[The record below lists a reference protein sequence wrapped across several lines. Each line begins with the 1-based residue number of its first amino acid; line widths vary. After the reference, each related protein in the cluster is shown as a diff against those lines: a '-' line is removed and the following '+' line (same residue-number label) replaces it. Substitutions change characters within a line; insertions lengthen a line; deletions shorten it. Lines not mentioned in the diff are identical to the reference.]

1 MKTIQFI
8 LACTLLLVQLN
19 SHATTA
25 KTDNIIDSIKP
36 FDSCLPASTHAQQAL
51 KQITELLD
59 YQGEAITLCRST
71 TIPTMAAWSK
81 LLRMEK
87 HPYVSWKKRPI
98 TTPHI
103 SYNPN
108 YLRQLE
114 GARGEV
120 IAQALLARQVGHHI
134 KKHTD
139 YQTPLAGLAPTPAQE
154 TTTDYFVG
162 VLLARLGL
170 SGEQLAQAQDA
181 LFNLAKQPEEGILQ
195 QRQEQLMRG
204 WIEGGGEPTILPE
217 IALTSRW

>member
-1 MKTIQFI
+1 MKTTQ
-8 LACTLLLVQLN
+8 LMLTCALLLVQLN
-19 SHATTA
+19 SHAATA
-25 KTDNIIDSIKP
+25 KAENIIDSIKP
-36 FDSCLPASTHAQQAL
+36 FDSCMPASAHAQQAL

-81 LLRMEK
+81 LRYMEK
-87 HPYVSWKKRPI
+87 HPYISWKERPV

-114 GARGEV
+114 EARGEV
-120 IAQALLARQVGHHI
+120 VTQALLARQVGHHI

-139 YQTPLAGLAPTPAQE
+139 YQTPLAGLAPTPAQV

-170 SGEQLAQAQDA
+170 NGEQLAQAQDA
-181 LFNLAKQPEEGILQ
+181 LFNLAEQPGEELLQ
-195 QRQEQLMRG
+195 QRQEQLLRG
-204 WIEGGGEPTILPE
+204 WIEGGGEPTTLPE